1 MTSRR
6 EVRLAVSGESIMFLA
21 LRELAFAKGRFTLM
35 GAVIALIAVLTV
47 LLSGLATGL
56 VDDGISG
63 LRALPVT
70 HLAFQQGADS
80 TFSRST
86 VDSDSVAAFDGI
98 AGVAAEPFGLT
109 LVNATSDRGV
119 NVDLALMGLADGGFV
134 AAEMFPDGPPPPG
147 AAVVSEGLVGEGVDV
162 GDTLSIDRSTVSL
175 TIAAVAPKATYG
187 HVDAVYVPLP
197 VWQEVAHLD
206 DEDDPLVAS
215 AVAIHADDAAE
226 ALEDAAAT
234 AGLEVVTRTEAYA
247 GSPGYSAETS
257 TMSLIRG
264 FLYLI
269 SAMVLGSFFTVWTI
283 QRRSEIGLQK
293 ALGASTGKVLQEALG
308 QVLIVLAAATF
319 AGAAVGYVLG
329 KLIEGGDVPFS
340 LGLRTVLGSA
350 GILIV
355 SGAVGML
362 VGVRKV
368 TSVDPIIALG
378 GAA

>member
-1 MTSRR
+1 
-6 EVRLAVSGESIMFLA
+6 MFLA
-21 LRELAFAKGRFTLM
+21 VRDLAFAKGRFTLM

-86 VDSDSVAAFDGI
+86 VDSQSVAAFEGLP
-98 AGVAAEPFGLT
+98 GVTAEPFGLT
-109 LVNATSDRGV
+109 LVNATTDADV
-119 NVDLALMGLADGGFV
+119 NVDLALMGLAEDGFV
-134 AAEMFPDGPPPPG
+134 ASGLLPEGFPSTG
-147 AAVVSEGLVGEGVDV
+147 AAVVSEGLLGEGVQV
-162 GDTLSIDRSTVSL
+162 GDTLHIDRSTVSL

-197 VWQEVAHLD
+197 VWQEVANLAD
-206 DEDDPLVAS
+206 DDDPLVAS
-215 AVAIHADDAAE
+215 AVAIRADDGGV
-226 ALEDAAAT
+226 LEDAASGAW
-234 AGLEVVTRTEAYA
+234 LDVVTRTQAYA

-293 ALGASTGKVLQEALG
+293 ALGASTATVLRESLG
-308 QVLIVLAAATF
+308 QVLIVLTAATVV
-319 AGAAVGYVLG
+319 GAAVGFLLG

-340 LGLRTVLGSA
+340 LGLGTVLGSA
-350 GILIV
+350 GILVV

-378 GAA
+378 AAA

>member
-1 MTSRR
+1 
-6 EVRLAVSGESIMFLA
+6 MFLA
-21 LRELAFAKGRFTLM
+21 LRELAFAKGRFMLM

-47 LLSGLATGL
+47 LLSGLASGL

-70 HLAFQQGADS
+70 HLAFQKGADS

-86 VDSDSVAAFDGI
+86 IDGESVAAFDRLDG
-98 AGVAAEPFGLT
+98 AQAEPFGLT
-109 LVNATSDRGV
+109 LVNATTDRDV
-119 NVDLALMGLADGGFV
+119 NVDLALMGLAEGGFV
-134 AAEMFPDGPPPPG
+134 AAEMVPGGFATPG
-147 AAVVSEGLVGEGVDV
+147 AAVVTEGLLDEGVAV
-162 GDTLSIDRSTVSL
+162 GDTLHIDRSTVSL
-175 TIAAVAPKATYG
+175 TVAAVAPKATYG
-187 HVDAVYVPLP
+187 HVDAMYVALP
-197 VWQEVAHLD
+197 TWQEVARLAP
-206 DEDDPLVAS
+206 EDGPQAAS
-215 AVAIHADDAAE
+215 AVAIRTDDGSG
-226 ALEDAAAT
+226 LEAAA
-234 AGLEVVTRTEAYA
+234 AAVGLEVVTRTEAYA

-293 ALGASTGKVLQEALG
+293 ALGASTGTVLREALG
-308 QVLIVLAAATF
+308 QVLIVLTAATVV
-319 AGAAVGYVLG
+319 GAALGFVLG

-340 LGLRTVLGSA
+340 LGVGTALGA
-350 GILIV
+350 AVILIV

-362 VGVRKV
+362 VGIRKV